1 MVTNIGLNFPKLKGV
16 VDILGVKESQKAS
29 GETETFKMMVGQ
41 IMVIVK
47 DLDHNLILQY
57 Y

>member
-1 MVTNIGLNFPKLKGV
+1 MATNIGLNFPKLKGV